1 MERCSAALTGN
12 SVERSDRLTKPR
24 ATDIASAAEIISR
37 IGVLFMKGAQ
47 RELVD
52 VSELLQE
59 MIVLPRTQA
68 ALPLQIAAPR
78 RLTQFFCGIA
88 GLFTSIHIR
97 VSTGIAR
104 ILKEAA
110 VHGQSIFDACILGRA
125 HGRNDHSSGQQL
137 TAFVSAP
144 AASAYPWA
152 AIDRAGTSSSYEELK
167 LTPEQQ
173 KQVRPLLQG
182 HHDRFRRNSQEKQA
196 ACSACGR
203 VARTTFFGPP
213 ELAPSCFSEL
223 PRTIPRRPNAE
234 AVSVGAAHN
243 RH

>member
-1 MERCSAALTGN
+1 MGRCSAALTGD

-37 IGVLFMKGAQ
+37 IGVLLMKGAQ

-52 VSELLQE
+52 VNELLQE
-59 MIVLPRTQA
+59 MIVLPRIQA
-68 ALPLQIAAPR
+68 ALPLQTAAPR

-104 ILKEAA
+104 ILKQAA
-110 VHGQSIFDACILGRA
+110 VYGKLIFDACILGRA
-125 HGRNDHSSGQQL
+125 HSRNGHSSGQQL
-137 TAFVSAP
+137 TASFSAP

-152 AIDRAGTSSSYEELK
+152 AIDRPGTGSSYEELK

-182 HHDRFRRNSQEKQA
+182 HHDRFRRCSTRIQQPRGRHPQKELEKAMQQ
-196 ACSACGR
+196 R
-203 VARTTFFGPP
+203 
-213 ELAPSCFSEL
+213 
-223 PRTIPRRPNAE
+223 
-234 AVSVGAAHN
+234 
-243 RH
+243 